1 MSATSRPQC
10 AFAQS
15 GEDVD
20 VDCHAPADVVV
31 EPAPATAPGAVE
43 TPICLA
49 HLAYIRSE
57 SGVTCWRELERLD
70 APGQRGRTDA

>member
-1 MSATSRPQC
+1 MSATSRPLC

-15 GEDVD
+15 DDDVD

-31 EPAPATAPGAVE
+31 EPVPAPGTAA

-70 APGQRGRTDA
+70 TPGRRERVDA